1 MDFRSRHKW
10 RTVGLVVVG
19 SVSASSSAREG
30 LHARRECWCTY
41 VDFEQG
47 LVALNNVRSFL
58 RLRNM
63 FVYVAPDGH
72 HVNSKSSF
80 EL

>member
-1 MDFRSRHKW
+1 MADSWVGRSGKRIC
-10 RTVGLVVVG
+10 LVLSTG
-19 SVSASSSAREG
+19 RSSRSSGMLEY
-30 LHARRECWCTY
+30 CTY
-41 VDFEQG
+41 VDFKQG

-63 FVYVAPDGH
+63 FVYVAPNDH
-72 HVNSKSSF
+72 HVNLKSSF

>member
-1 MDFRSRHKW
+1 MADSWVGRSGKRIC
-10 RTVGLVVVG
+10 LVH
-19 SVSASSSAREG
+19 STKRSSRLLGVLEY
-30 LHARRECWCTY
+30 CTY
-41 VDFEQG
+41 VDFKQV

-63 FVYVAPDGH
+63 FVYVAPDGY